1 MELNKVQVNLSE
13 LAQDILDDVASD
25 NPDRRVKATIQ
36 KDLTAQ
42 GDPTLLRVALQNL
55 IENAWKY
62 SNQQPDA
69 EIAFGAQPLPGGGW
83 AYFVRDNG
91 CGFDLTHAERLFQ
104 PFVRLH
110 GGEEYPGTGIG
121 LATVARVIERH
132 GGRIW
137 AEAEK
142 GKGATFFFT
151 LA

>member
-1 MELNKVQVNLSE
+1 
-13 LAQDILDDVASD
+13 
-25 NPDRRVKATIQ
+25 
-36 KDLTAQ
+36 
-42 GDPTLLRVALQNL
+42 LRVALQNL
-55 IENAWKY
+55 LENAWKY
-62 SNQQPDA
+62 SIQRADA
-69 EIAFGAQPLPGGGW
+69 EIAFGATPMADGKQ

-91 CGFDLTHAERLFQ
+91 SGFDMAHAARLFQ

-142 GKGATFFFT
+142 DKGAAFFFT
-151 LA
+151 LE